1 MVVDQIFTA
10 TRFGLEYERL
20 RIEAASHNIAIANT
34 PNQPGHPARLMRVS
48 APYVAGF
55 HSLLGETGHSVP
67 SQPVMLATD
76 ASMREEHDPNDP
88 AADKNGMVSYPRVDM
103 VSEMSALM
111 DASRAYEANVRAFN
125 ALRGM
130 ALHAL
135 DLGGGA

>member
-1 MVVDQIFTA
+1 MVIDQIYAA

-20 RIEAASHNIAIANT
+20 RLEAASHNIAIANT

-48 APYVAGF
+48 APYGANFNASIGM
-55 HSLLGETGHSVP
+55 TGDSVTSEP
-67 SQPVMLATD
+67 SILSVDATP
-76 ASMREEHDPNDP
+76 REEHDPSDP

-125 ALRGM
+125 TLQSM
-130 ALHAL
+130 AMHAL
-135 DLGGGA
+135 NVGGNS

>member
-20 RIEAASHNIAIANT
+20 RIEAASHNIAVANT
-34 PNQPGHPARLMRVS
+34 PNQPGHPARLMHVS
-48 APYVAGF
+48 APYAASF
-55 HSLLGETGHSVP
+55 DAMLGETGHSVP
-67 SQPVMLATD
+67 SDPMMLGTD
-76 ASMREEHDPNDP
+76 AGVREEHDPADP

-103 VSEMSALM
+103 VSEMGTLM

-125 ALRGM
+125 TLRSM

-135 DLGGGA
+135 DVGGDS

>member
-48 APYVAGF
+48 APYAASF
-55 HSLLGETGHSVP
+55 NAMLGETGHSVP

-76 ASMREEHDPNDP
+76 VTMREEHDPSDP

-103 VSEMSALM
+103 VTEMSSLM

-125 ALRGM
+125 TLRSM

-135 DLGGGA
+135 DLGGNT

>member
-20 RIEAASHNIAIANT
+20 RLEAASHNIALANT
-34 PNQPGHPARLMRVS
+34 PNQPGHPARLMHVS
-48 APYVAGF
+48 APYAASF
-55 HSLLGETGHSVP
+55 DAMLGETGHSVP
-67 SQPVMLATD
+67 SDPVMLATNAD
-76 ASMREEHDPNDP
+76 VREEHDPTDP

-103 VSEMSALM
+103 VTEMGALM

-125 ALRGM
+125 TLRSM

-135 DLGGGA
+135 DVGGES

>member
-1 MVVDQIFTA
+1 MVVDQIFSA

-20 RIEAASHNIAIANT
+20 RIEAASHNVAMANT

-48 APYVAGF
+48 APYAASF
-55 HSLLGETGHSVP
+55 NAMLGDTGHSVP
-67 SQPVMLATD
+67 SQPVMLATE
-76 ASMREEHDPNDP
+76 ASTREEHDPNDP

-103 VSEMSALM
+103 VSQMSALM

-125 ALRGM
+125 TLRSM

-135 DLGGGA
+135 DLGGSA